1 MILIQLCSLHLLAS
15 RKFFIIVRS
24 QTPLV
29 FAHDAQHSL
38 RPALRDASLMSVA
51 HRCAGFALDG
61 REPFAPRTSPIIGK
75 NSMLAQTNLQ
85 KKEIRSLARSF
96 FPRNVMRHGR
106 SVPQNIE
113 VSFS

>member
-1 MILIQLCSLHLLAS
+1 MECGTAWFVHTMRNI
-15 RKFFIIVRS
+15 RS
-24 QTPLV
+24 
-29 FAHDAQHSL
+29 
-38 RPALRDASLMSVA
+38 ALRASLMSVA